1 MAGALP
7 SNTIIVKKK
16 KKHKGHGSHGAW
28 KVAFADFAIAMM
40 AFFLVLWLQEA
51 TSIEEKQA
59 ISKYF
64 NDPVGFEQG
73 GSRYVIDFGG
83 KAPSSENSMIES
95 QVSLKATEDEVQKII
110 DAETIQELA
119 KRAEQEKFQDLANE
133 LKNKI
138 EKNEALKPYKDQVI
152 MNVTDEGLQVQIVDK
167 EFRPMFASG
176 SNRIKVHTKVILEEL
191 AKTLASVPNKIV
203 ISGHTD
209 ATAFTGRK
217 GYSNWEL
224 SSERANSARRT
235 LQSSGIKDEKIA
247 QVVGHG
253 SSKLFDANAPN
264 SPVNRRVSILVLS
277 QDSQRELEGDEQP
290 PAENAPASK
299 PQIENPANV
308 SSGKEAATA
317 VQSFRRQQVLRSQQE
332 DINDQNRS
340 LINQP
345 IDPVAPQTNSGD
357 DSDFFEFGG
366 GDTNEDSFGGSDFG
380 DAPVEND
387 SSAFELAE
395 PEPARPAAPQPVPQ
409 STPAASNSSSGGAK
423 SSKAKSSSPNG
434 ASKSNSNTSPNSRSN
449 TNAAPKPKPKPVEK
463 PWWED

>member
-16 KKHKGHGSHGAW
+16 KKNKGHGSHGAW

-64 NDPVGFEQG
+64 NDPVGFEEG

-83 KAPSSENSMIES
+83 KAPSTENSMIDS
-95 QVSLKATEDEVQKII
+95 QVSLKATEDEVQKVI
-110 DAETIQELA
+110 DAEMIQELA
-119 KRAEQEKFQDLANE
+119 KRAEKEKFQDLANE

-209 ATAFTGRK
+209 ATAFTGRR

-253 SSKLFDANAPN
+253 SSKLFDENAPN

-277 QDSQRELEGDEQP
+277 QDSQRELEGGTGDSAEETPPQQP
-290 PAENAPASK
+290 K
-299 PQIENPANV
+299 PDIENPANV
-308 SSGKEAATA
+308 SDGKEAASA
-317 VQSFRRQQVLRSQQE
+317 VQNFRRQQVLRSQQE
-332 DINDQNRS
+332 DINDQNRNI
-340 LINQP
+340 INQP
-345 IDPVAPQTNSGD
+345 VESSAPEAASGD
-357 DSDFFEFGG
+357 DGDFFEFGG
-366 GDTNEDSFGGSDFG
+366 DDGGFGGDDIGSE
-380 DAPVEND
+380 APNNNSTTPAIETNNN
-387 SSAFELAE
+387 AFELTQ
-395 PEPARPAAPQPVPQ
+395 PEAQESVAPQAAPAPSRSLPANQ
-409 STPAASNSSSGGAK
+409 SSNGAK
-423 SSKAKSSSPNG
+423 SSSSPSSSP
-434 ASKSNSNTSPNSRSN
+434 APSQP
-449 TNAAPKPKPKPVEK
+449 APAPKPKPKPVEK